1 MRRIYLMLAVFLTFT
16 IIFSGCQNNE
26 VTDEE
31 NEIDDA
37 VTNSSYEEIVQASND
52 FGFQVLEEL
61 AGDKDNLFI
70 SPVSLYMALSMV
82 YPSTIDET
90 KAEMETLL
98 QLEGAKLDDM
108 KAANA
113 ELFEKLQNS
122 NSDEITLQIA
132 NSLWLDDKF
141 QLKEDYAETIEKDFH
156 GEISTID
163 STSDASVEEMNKWVR
178 IKTEDKLSEI
188 IEAPLAEDFVAM
200 LFNVVYFNGKWQ
212 HPFDKANTEKDTFYG
227 ANSAE
232 KEVDFMHLRADLDYI
247 ETDQYK
253 GVRLPYG
260 DEGDMSMYAL
270 IPTDSHDISAIHG
283 AFVDKGMDVILEDA
297 KEQKGVVTLPKFE
310 LEYEQSLNDVLQ
322 NLGMKSAFDQ
332 NKAQLPEMITGD
344 DILHI
349 SEVKQMTYLD
359 INEAGTEAAAAT
371 NVGIETTSANI
382 EEPFEL
388 TFDHPFV
395 ILIVDEA
402 TDTVLFI
409 GDIYD
414 VS

>member
-1 MRRIYLMLAVFLTFT
+1 MRRIYLMLAMFLTFT

-31 NEIDDA
+31 NEIDDT
-37 VTNSSYEEIVQASND
+37 VTNSSYEEIVQASNN

-98 QLEGAKLDDM
+98 QLEDAKLDEM

-141 QLKEDYAETIEKDFH
+141 QLKEDYTETIEKDFH

-163 STSDASVEEMNKWVR
+163 ATSDASVEEMNKWVR
-178 IKTEDKLSEI
+178 NKTENKLTEI

-227 ANSAE
+227 VNSAE

-283 AFVDKGMDVILEDA
+283 AFADKGMDVILEDA

-322 NLGMKSAFDQ
+322 NLGMKRAFDQ
-332 NKAQLPEMITGD
+332 NKAQLSEMITGD

-371 NVGIETTSANI
+371 NVGIETTSATI